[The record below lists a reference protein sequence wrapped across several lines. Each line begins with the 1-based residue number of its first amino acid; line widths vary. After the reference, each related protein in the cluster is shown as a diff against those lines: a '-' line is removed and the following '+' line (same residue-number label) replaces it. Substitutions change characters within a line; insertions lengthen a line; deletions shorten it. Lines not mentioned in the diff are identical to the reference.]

1 MRERKEGNILNRA
14 FFRAMFRQQR
24 PKLIKF
30 STGIVLYEGLLTWVY
45 PLISKNSAVTN
56 IVDSIPSTVKTV
68 FGVSPKAKA
77 DTFEAFI
84 SAQFLARIWSVMM
97 ALYGINAA
105 NALLSKLVDEGSLVF
120 PLSTPVSRTNILTT
134 QTAVLLSS
142 NASLVA
148 ATILGLFVGTFWF
161 KIRIKYSRY
170 LSLGTLSLAFFSL
183 ISSYSFLFAAW
194 AEDGEQASAYAY
206 GLTFAFYAL
215 DVIGGLSKNSAWVG
229 HFSIFKLFKPQE
241 VLEGTLNPSKAIIG
255 LTAGSAILT
264 AIAVGIFNSRDLP
277 L

>member
-1 MRERKEGNILNRA
+1 MNRA

-24 PKLIKF
+24 SKLVKF
-30 STGIVLYEGLLTWVY
+30 STGILLYEGLLTWVY

-84 SAQFLARIWSVMM
+84 SAQFLARIWSVLM
-97 ALYGINAA
+97 ALYGINTA

-134 QTAVLLSS
+134 QTAVLLNG
-142 NASLVA
+142 NAALVA
-148 ATILGLFVGTFWF
+148 ATILGLFVWTFWF
-161 KIRIKYSRY
+161 RVRIRYLRY
-170 LSLGTLSLAFFSL
+170 LSLGALSLAFFSL

-229 HFSIFKLFKPQE
+229 HFSIFKYFKPQE
-241 VLEGTLNPSKAIIG
+241 VLEGTSDPSRAIIG
-255 LTAGSAILT
+255 LTAGSAILMALT
-264 AIAVGIFNSRDLP
+264 ISVFNGKDLP

>member
-1 MRERKEGNILNRA
+1 MLNRA

-24 PKLIKF
+24 PKLVKL

-45 PLISKNSAVTN
+45 PLISKNAAVSG

-84 SAQFLARIWSVMM
+84 SAQFLARIWSVLM
-97 ALYGINAA
+97 ALYGIKAA
-105 NALLSKLVDEGSLVF
+105 NDLLSKLLDEGSLVF
-120 PLSTPVSRTNILTT
+120 PLSTPVSRINILTT

-142 NASLVA
+142 NATLVA
-148 ATILGLFVGTFWF
+148 VTMMGLFVGTFWF
-161 KIRIKYSRY
+161 RIRIRYSRY
-170 LSLGTLSLAFFSL
+170 LNLGALAVAFFSL

-194 AEDGEQASAYAY
+194 SEDGEKASAYAY

-215 DVIGGLSKNSAWVG
+215 DVIGGLSNKSAWVG
-229 HFSIFKLFKPQE
+229 NLSIFKFFKPQE
-241 VLEGTLNPSKAIIG
+241 VLEGTMDPFDGIVG
-255 LTAGSAILT
+255 LSAGSAIIT
-264 AIAVGIFNSRDLP
+264 AIAIIIFNSRDLP